1 MHHVIG
7 VAFGPPNPWVVFL
20 VRTEPRRSK
29 EGRSPAR
36 RSVEPRNSPWTQ
48 RLMGVCE
55 DCQPLCGCTCSF
67 NERSSFPSSSWS
79 SHPAHVLNG
88 GFARHSSRNILRTRA
103 SGVRRK
109 TPTTGCVFLPLVL
122 GLPYFRM
129 YLDMSVMFTTQ
140 ITQARI
146 IHRYLQYKPTYQTKH
161 LNTHKL
167 KPRWIWKVQ

>member
-1 MHHVIG
+1 MWLLDLPTHG
-7 VAFGPPNPWVVFL
+7 WSFLSAPNPGGRKRVSL
-20 VRTEPRRSK
+20 PQD
-29 EGRSPAR
+29 GRSNP
-36 RSVEPRNSPWTQ
+36 ENSPWTQ

-55 DCQPLCGCTCSF
+55 DCQPLCRCTCSF
-67 NERSSFPSSSWS
+67 NEPSSFPSSGTRSE
-79 SHPAHVLNG
+79 
-88 GFARHSSRNILRTRA
+88 RDSSRNILRTRA

-109 TPTTGCVFLPLVL
+109 TPTTGCVCLPLVL
-122 GLPYFRM
+122 GLPYFRI

>member
-1 MHHVIG
+1 MDLPTHG
-7 VAFGPPNPWVVFL
+7 WSFLSAPNPGGRKRVSL
-20 VRTEPRRSK
+20 PQD
-29 EGRSPAR
+29 GRSNP
-36 RSVEPRNSPWTQ
+36 ENSPWTQ

-55 DCQPLCGCTCSF
+55 DCQPLCRCTCSF
-67 NERSSFPSSSWS
+67 NEPSSFPSSGTRSE
-79 SHPAHVLNG
+79 
-88 GFARHSSRNILRTRA
+88 RDSSRNILRTRA

-109 TPTTGCVFLPLVL
+109 TPTTGCVFLPVVV
-122 GLPYFRM
+122 GLPSFRI

>member
-1 MHHVIG
+1 MHRVIG

-29 EGRSPAR
+29 EGQSPAR

-55 DCQPLCGCTCSF
+55 DCQPLCRCTCSF
-67 NERSSFPSSSWS
+67 NEPSSFPSSGTRSE
-79 SHPAHVLNG
+79 
-88 GFARHSSRNILRTRA
+88 RDSSRNILRTRA